1 MSPSSYDKI
10 SLVLSRYLTLTVSH
24 LNKVFL
30 VVNDD
35 LHLVKHRNKVLASN
49 NHEFLLNLRDNPY
62 RAYRVIR
69 DMYSLLQ
76 NWGRVD
82 VLRYEDK
89 DFYFQLLRDGV
100 THKFKAD
107 TAALLYI
114 ELLIAQ
120 ISELIED
127 ENRYQQFTDT
137 KPS

>member
-1 MSPSSYDKI
+1 MSLSSYDKI
-10 SLVLSRYLTLTVSH
+10 SLVLGRYLTLTVSH

-49 NHEFLLNLRDNPY
+49 DHDFLLNLRDNPY

-82 VLRYEDK
+82 VLRNEDK

-107 TAALLYI
+107 STALLYI

-137 KPS
+137 KPL

>member
-10 SLVLSRYLTLTVSH
+10 SLVLGRYLTLTVSH

-49 NHEFLLNLRDNPY
+49 DHDFLLNLRDNPY

-82 VLRYEDK
+82 VLRNEDK

-100 THKFKAD
+100 THRFKAD
-107 TAALLYI
+107 TTALLYI
-114 ELLIAQ
+114 ELLIAH

-127 ENRYQQFTDT
+127 ENEF
-137 KPS
+137 KGI

>member
-1 MSPSSYDKI
+1 MG
-10 SLVLSRYLTLTVSH
+10 RYLTLTVSH

-30 VVNDD
+30 VINDD

-49 NHEFLLNLRDNPY
+49 DHDFLLNLRDNPY

-69 DMYSLLQ
+69 DLYSLLQ

-82 VLRYEDK
+82 VLRNEDK
-89 DFYFQLLRDGV
+89 DFYFQLLKDGV

-107 TAALLYI
+107 AAALLYI

-120 ISELIED
+120 ITELIED
-127 ENRYQQFTDT
+127 ENRYQRFTETD
-137 KPS
+137 SL

>member
-1 MSPSSYDKI
+1 MFPSSYDRI
-10 SLVLSRYLTLTVSH
+10 SLVLGRYLTLTVSH

-35 LHLVKHRNKVLASN
+35 LHLVKHSNKVLASN
-49 NHEFLLNLRDNPY
+49 DHDFLLNLRDNPY

-82 VLRYEDK
+82 VLRNEDK

-100 THKFKAD
+100 KHKFKAD
-107 TAALLYI
+107 NAALLYI

-120 ISELIED
+120 ISELIEKED
-127 ENRYQQFTDT
+127 E
-137 KPS
+137 

>member
-1 MSPSSYDKI
+1 MSPSLYDKI
-10 SLVLSRYLTLTVSH
+10 SLVLGRYLTLTVSH

-35 LHLVKHRNKVLASN
+35 LHLVKHKNKVLARN
-49 NHEFLLNLRDNPY
+49 DHDFLLNLRDNPY

-82 VLRYEDK
+82 VLRNEDK

-107 TAALLYI
+107 TTALLYI

-137 KPS
+137 KPL

>member
-1 MSPSSYDKI
+1 MG
-10 SLVLSRYLTLTVSH
+10 RYLTLTVSH

-49 NHEFLLNLRDNPY
+49 DHDFLLNLRDNPY

-82 VLRYEDK
+82 VLRNEDK

-107 TAALLYI
+107 STALLYI

-137 KPS
+137 KPL